1 MGRLERGLEMLS
13 YAGELAKACR
23 DCFHDPEIIDAV
35 AKHTTGARLESLYI
49 TSKGQGKKKR
59 YIAHVT
65 LEWSRCAITM
75 TGWGVSVKAAV
86 MNALQK
92 RQGQYT
98 MWQPD
103 EDENLPF

>member
-1 MGRLERGLEMLS
+1 MGRLEHGLELLG
-13 YAGELAKACR
+13 YASELAKQSR
-23 DCFHDPEIIDAV
+23 DCFHDPEVLRAV
-35 AKHTTGARLESLYI
+35 AKHTAGARLEGLFVS
-49 TSKGQGKKKR
+49 SKGQGKKKR

-75 TGWGVSVKAAV
+75 TGWGVTLKAAV

-98 MWQPD
+98 MWQPEEG
-103 EDENLPF
+103 EDLPF

>member
-1 MGRLERGLEMLS
+1 MTRLEHGIELLG

-23 DCFHDPEIIDAV
+23 DCFNDAEV
-35 AKHTTGARLESLYI
+35 TAAVHKHTAGARLESLYV
-49 TSKGQGKKKR
+49 TTRGQGKKKR
-59 YIAHVT
+59 YIAHAT
-65 LEWSRCAITM
+65 LEWSRAAITM

-98 MWQPD
+98 MWQPEED
-103 EDENLPF
+103 EDLPF